1 MSGNTEELQRWIRI
15 KEECERSIDTH
26 GAIIEAVTDRG
37 KPVLRKNPAIETLQ
51 KATLEIEKLRK
62 TLSDGLDLD

>member
-1 MSGNTEELQRWIRI
+1 MNEELARWERI
-15 KEECERSIDTH
+15 KAECEKSIDTH
-26 GAIIEAVTDRG
+26 GAILEAVTDRG

-62 TLSDGLDLD
+62 TLGDGLDLD